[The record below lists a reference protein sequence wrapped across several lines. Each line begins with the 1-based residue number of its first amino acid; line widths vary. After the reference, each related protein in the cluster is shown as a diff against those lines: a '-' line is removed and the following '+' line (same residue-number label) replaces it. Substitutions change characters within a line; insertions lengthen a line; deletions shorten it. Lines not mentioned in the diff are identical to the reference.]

1 MPIVEELNRKLKEAM
16 KSGNDRER
24 SVIRMVKSK
33 IGERE
38 NAKGFEGEI
47 TDEIA
52 REVIV
57 AYAKTLKKAVEEYKQ
72 HGDRGKDQIEQL
84 TWDIDYLSPFL
95 PKLLNEAATGQLV
108 EKIIADVGATSMK
121 QMGQIMGAIM
131 KDHKGEVDPGL
142 VKTLISQKLSG

>member
-52 REVIV
+52 QEVIV
-57 AYAKTLKKAVEEYKQ
+57 AYAKSLKKAVEEFKQ
-72 HGDRGKDQIEQL
+72 LGDRGKDQLEQL
-84 TWDIDYLSPFL
+84 TWEVDYLSPFL
-95 PKLLNEAATGQLV
+95 PTLLDEAATGALV
-108 EKIIADVGATSMK
+108 EKTIADVGATSMK
-121 QMGQIMGAIM
+121 QMGQVMGAIM
-131 KDHKGEVDPGL
+131 KAHKGQVDAGL